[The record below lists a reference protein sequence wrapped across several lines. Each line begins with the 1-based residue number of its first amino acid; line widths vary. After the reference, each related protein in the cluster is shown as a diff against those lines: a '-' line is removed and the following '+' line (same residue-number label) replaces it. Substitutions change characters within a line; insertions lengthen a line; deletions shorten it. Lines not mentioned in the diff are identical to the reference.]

1 MILFVYLLADMTY
14 WPPELIKVI
23 LMPKM
28 PTCPDCDLFVDICI
42 CSQILPIFNT
52 TKVSFVVNRKESFK
66 ITNTAKLAFRML
78 QNSELHIYGMKNE
91 AFNFSKLS
99 SNAEQRPLLLFP
111 LEGAK
116 ELSSDMMFEKGV

>member
-1 MILFVYLLADMTY
+1 
-14 WPPELIKVI
+14 
-23 LMPKM
+23 MPKM